1 MDNNQST
8 GNNLLEELQAL
19 LKHKKS
25 RQYYAEKLGISINEV
40 EDLITEIRERQRI
53 SINSN
58 TNNGDDMP
66 DLSLSSPG
74 VIDQMDDIDQGIKTV
89 RFNSTLEVM
98 SDDQIFKECKLDP
111 KKWKLSQIWQK
122 KKLYGFV
129 YSANFKKIDEN
140 QDVQFQKDKIIE
152 EMKRYAPKYDKITYL
167 PKTDPLLL
175 EISVPDLHI
184 GKLAH
189 AAETGEDYDLKIA
202 VKRFHDAIGEML
214 SRINR
219 NQIERI
225 LFPIGNDL
233 VHVDNEELTTT
244 AGTPQDCDSRFS
256 KMVKVTKDLLI
267 GTITDLSRIAKVDVL
282 TVKGNHDATITLLL
296 AEIIDAFFH
305 NSPNVSVDGSP
316 KWRKYYQYYD
326 NSFMYTHGDKEKH
339 GELGL
344 LFASEMP
351 KLWADT
357 KHRFVKLG
365 HFHKSKR
372 IDYMTTDTYSG
383 FQVQVLPSLSGT
395 DEWHYSK
402 GYIGN
407 KQAKAFLY
415 HPTKGEIAQFTYTV

>member
-1 MDNNQST
+1 
-8 GNNLLEELQAL
+8 
-19 LKHKKS
+19 
-25 RQYYAEKLGISINEV
+25 
-40 EDLITEIRERQRI
+40 
-53 SINSN
+53 
-58 TNNGDDMP
+58 
-66 DLSLSSPG
+66 
-74 VIDQMDDIDQGIKTV
+74 
-89 RFNSTLEVM
+89 
-98 SDDQIFKECKLDP
+98 
-111 KKWKLSQIWQK
+111 
-122 KKLYGFV
+122 
-129 YSANFKKIDEN
+129 
-140 QDVQFQKDKIIE
+140 
-152 EMKRYAPKYDKITYL
+152 
-167 PKTDPLLL
+167 
-175 EISVPDLHI
+175 
-184 GKLAH
+184 
-189 AAETGEDYDLKIA
+189 
-202 VKRFHDAIGEML
+202 ML

-244 AGTPQDCDSRFS
+244 AGTPQDCDSRFP